1 MGIQVN
7 FFVLKKRQNS
17 TKRPTEVYATADCV
31 FKQPTSILAPIL
43 QLDGSVFGGA
53 NYAQI
58 PAYGNRYYFV
68 QDIVWLSNNIVE
80 VHLACD
86 LLASWKDEILDTT
99 AFVAYD
105 ETGNKEIPDTRL
117 SQKTTASISVNKA
130 QFRSDYSE
138 VGTTVVAVTGV
149 DSTKVFQLT
158 SSSAAGNLIVDPG
171 DGLYTTYMNT
181 ICDAFAKI
189 KENITGTFDDETA
202 QSMCVQA
209 VAAASIHGNSA
220 DNIKALY
227 KIPFSFVAGG
237 SGGYI
242 YNGNCK
248 TGAFGVEVPVGQKIT
263 KSVSVGIPW
272 QFSDWRNNGRYTS
285 VGLFIPGI
293 GNMSVP
299 AELVTGKS
307 SIDVESTLSPAT
319 GDVAVIA
326 KCGGQVIVSG
336 SFNTAQ
342 NIFGAVS
349 SGSSALSAAQSVVNH
364 STDSWQLATAC
375 VSAAAQTASGAMNGA
390 LVGGTTGAVAGGIM
404 GAAQGL
410 SGVANTALNIEQSKG
425 NSALS
430 IMSSAQCTQSVG
442 SLTGPSA
449 LAVEP
454 NVICYTVCH
463 GTTVEPSSVS
473 AVMGTPAMASKVL
486 GTLTGYVQTQ
496 GAHVTIAGYNDE
508 CNGLTAIMDSG
519 FFIE

>member
-68 QDIVWLSNNIVE
+68 QDIVWISNNIVE

-117 SQKTTASISVNKA
+117 SQKTTASIATNSVA
-130 QFRSDYSE
+130 FRSDYNN
-138 VGTTVVAVTGV
+138 VGSTIVAVTGV
-149 DSTKVFQLT
+149 DSTKVFKLN
-158 SSSAAGNLIVDPG
+158 SSSDAGDLIVDP
-171 DGLYTTYMNT
+171 DSVLYKDYIEKICNAFNT
-181 ICDAFAKI
+181 I
-189 KENITGTFDDETA
+189 KESVTGTFDDETA
-202 QSMCVQA
+202 QSICVQA
-209 VAAASIHGNSA
+209 TAAASIHGNSS

-227 KIPFSFVAGG
+227 KIPFTFTAEGG
-237 SGGYI
+237 TSVI

-248 TGAFGVEVPVGQKIT
+248 TKVFGYEVPVGQKVT

-299 AELVTGKS
+299 AELVTGKT
-307 SIDVESTLSPAT
+307 SINVESTLSPAT

-375 VSAAAQTASGAMNGA
+375 ISAAGTTASGAINGA
-390 LVGGTTGAVAGGIM
+390 LVGGAAGAVAGGLM
-404 GAAQGL
+404 GAAQGGAAL
-410 SGVANTALNIEQSKG
+410 ANTALSIEQSKG